1 MSAPETGLP
10 DGMAEAGHALQIRV
24 IALCVMIAMIDGL
37 DATSLAYV
45 VPTISRDWHLAPGSF
60 GLAFGMTYAGMLVG
74 ALAVGSLAD
83 RIGRKPA
90 IILSMATFGALTL
103 LTVFAQSID
112 QLLVLRFATGI
123 GLGGALPNLTA
134 LISEF
139 LPPQRRS
146 IGVATMGTGI
156 PIGSAIGGFAT
167 ALLIAPYG
175 WRAVFITAGGL
186 ALVCCAIAAALLPE
200 SPAFLRRETRPLHR
214 PPLHQ
219 PGSLRP
225 LFTGRLAVATLVL
238 WLTLVLNYFDL
249 HGLNAWSPTLLV
261 RAGLSNAN
269 AASLS
274 GLSSL
279 FGTLGMILVGWLM
292 DRFGAFRVIAGVFLF
307 TALALLLIVLAPG
320 SVVILTLALFAAV
333 AGVDGANIGMFALAA
348 ALYDTP
354 IRSTGVGWAIGIGRA
369 GSIMGPIAG
378 GSLLGVQF
386 AGYSALFLTYAAT
399 ALLAGLSVLL
409 LQSAIAGRRREI
421 IAEAD

>member
-1 MSAPETGLP
+1 MNDQDPQP
-10 DGMAEAGHALQIRV
+10 NLQLRV
-24 IALCVMIAMIDGL
+24 IALCAMIAMIDGL

-74 ALAVGSLAD
+74 ALAVGILAD

-90 IILSMATFGALTL
+90 IILSMLTFGTLTL

-134 LISEF
+134 LITEC

-146 IGVATMGTGI
+146 TGVATMGTGI

-175 WRAVFITAGGL
+175 WRAVFVMAGGL
-186 ALVCCAIAAALLPE
+186 ALACCAIAAALLPE
-200 SPAFLRRETRPLHR
+200 SPAYLRREARPRHR
-214 PPLHQ
+214 

-279 FGTLGMILVGWLM
+279 FGVLGMILVGWLM
-292 DRFGAFRVIAGVFLF
+292 DKFGAFRVIAGVFLA
-307 TALALLLIVLAPG
+307 TALALLVIVLAPG
-320 SVVILTLALFAAV
+320 NLVVLTIALFAAV

-348 ALYDTP
+348 SLYDTP

-369 GSIMGPIAG
+369 GSIMGPIVG
-378 GSLLGVQF
+378 GALLGVQF
-386 AGYSALFLTYAAT
+386 AGYSALFLVYAAT

-409 LQSAIAGRRREI
+409 LRRAIAGRGHEPITRTETARP
-421 IAEAD
+421 